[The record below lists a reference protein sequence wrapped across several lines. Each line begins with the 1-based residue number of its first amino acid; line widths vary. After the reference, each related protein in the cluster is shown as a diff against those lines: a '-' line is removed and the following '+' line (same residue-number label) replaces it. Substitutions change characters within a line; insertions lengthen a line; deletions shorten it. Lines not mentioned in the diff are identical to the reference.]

1 MTTISLDLL
10 QFAYCSGVNREFA
23 LRYHDVRSQQQ
34 LLKASVLF
42 VDVRNSELSYAN
54 YCNQLRHCPRNFLIA
69 LPD

>member
-1 MTTISLDLL
+1 MTIISLDLL

-42 VDVRNSELSYAN
+42 VDVRNSE
-54 YCNQLRHCPRNFLIA
+54 
-69 LPD
+69 